1 MQYFRAPLS
10 AADARGGP
18 DIATPACRARLNV
31 LRAAFAVLALAGLAG
46 CASLSN
52 TGVDTVRLLASG
64 GPVIAPDPQAV
75 AASPYA
81 RMQIEGAGLRAVAV
95 LGNDD
100 AGLESWYG
108 DARRVVFM
116 RGGQLAATAGLAV
129 NADDICIE
137 GDNPFLHLAQ
147 VGREPV
153 PVARRYDWR
162 SGYRYGVQVSGS
174 LSRRG
179 HESVEILGTS
189 RDLVRYEEILRGPGV
204 RASNEYWADPQTGF
218 IWKSRQLVAPGTM
231 LELVVLKPYLP
242 GGS

>member
-1 MQYFRAPLS
+1 LQFIRTLLP
-10 AADARGGP
+10 AADARAGL
-18 DIATPACRARLNV
+18 DIAAPASRTRLEV
-31 LRAAFAVLALAGLAG
+31 LLVALALLALVSLGG

-52 TGVDTVRLLASG
+52 TGVDTVRLLATG
-64 GPVIAPDPQAV
+64 GPVIALDPKAV

-100 AGLESWYG
+100 AGLQSWYG
-108 DARRVVFM
+108 DARHVVFM
-116 RGGQLAATAGLAV
+116 RDGQLAATAGLAV
-129 NADDICIE
+129 NADDIRIE

-153 PVARRYDWR
+153 SVSRRYDWR
-162 SGYRYGVQVSGS
+162 GGYRYGVQVSGS

-179 HESVEILGTS
+179 QETIDILGTP
-189 RDLVRYEEILRGPGV
+189 RDLVRYEEVLRGPGV
-204 RASNEYWADPQTGF
+204 RASNEYWVDPQTGY

-231 LELVVLKPYLP
+231 LDLVVLKPYLP
-242 GGS
+242 AGS